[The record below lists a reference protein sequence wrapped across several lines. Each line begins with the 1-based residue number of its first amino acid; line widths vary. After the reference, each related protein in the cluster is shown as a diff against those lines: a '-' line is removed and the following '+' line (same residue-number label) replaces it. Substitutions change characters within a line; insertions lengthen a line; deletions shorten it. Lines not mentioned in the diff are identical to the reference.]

1 MRSSE
6 LARAGGVNIET
17 LRYYERRGLLAEP
30 PRLASGYREYPPEAL
45 KRLQLIKQA
54 QALGLT
60 LGEIAEL
67 LTLHP
72 HAEVTCADMG
82 TRVRSKIAELDG
94 KLAALTELRGS
105 LESLLCGC
113 CDSQHGGQACP
124 ALSKHHTPA

>member
-1 MRSSE
+1 MRSGE

-45 KRLQLIKQA
+45 SRLQLIKQA

-60 LGEIAEL
+60 LGEIAGL
-67 LTLHP
+67 LTLRP

-105 LESLLCGC
+105 LEQLLCGC
-113 CDSQHGGQACP
+113 CDSRHGEQACP
-124 ALSKHHTPA
+124 ALSQHHTPA

>member
-17 LRYYERRGLLAEP
+17 LRYCERRGLLTEP

-45 KRLQLIKQA
+45 QRLQLIKQA

-67 LTLHP
+67 LTLRP

-82 TRVRSKIAELDG
+82 TRVRSKIAELDD

-105 LESLLCGC
+105 LEQLLCGC
-113 CDSQHGGQACP
+113 CDSRHGGQACP
-124 ALSKHHTPA
+124 ALSQHHTPA